1 MSLLGFGWSLLDF
14 GCFLMLFNGFTGQR
28 HVNLKEI
35 TFKRFVAPFKM
46 PPVARW
52 ILGGI

>member
-35 TFKRFVAPFKM
+35 TFKWFVAPFKM
-46 PPVARW
+46 PPVARR